1 MSEEAL
7 VLKDVKKVYRTQTE
21 EVQVL
26 KGINLTIREGELA
39 VIMGPSG
46 SGKSTLLSIA
56 GGLDKPTEG
65 RVIVGGVDITDM
77 SEEELA
83 KIRARKIGFVFQ
95 SFNLVRNFTA
105 LENVMAPLI
114 FTGLYTWKEAAEIA
128 SKMLEVVGLKGH
140 EHKFPGQLSG
150 GQQQRVAI
158 ARALAPGPDVVL
170 MDEPTG
176 SLDVDSAVR
185 VLGLVKWLNEA
196 LGQTIVIVTHNPELS
211 ELATRTFYIR
221 GGLIYEQPPGQIL
234 AERIKELKGGAGS
247 RELKSLQ
254 LSMLKVKLEALER
267 AVSRGVADPG
277 VIEAEL
283 KALERR
289 ISRLEKLLA

>member
-26 KGINLTIREGELA
+26 KGINLAIREGELA

-196 LGQTIVIVTHNPELS
+196 LGQTIVIVTHNPEIS

-221 GGLIYEQPPGQIL
+221 GGLIYEQPPGQTL
-234 AERIKELKGGAGS
+234 ADRLKELRGSAGS

-267 AVSRGVADPG
+267 AASRGVADPG

>member
-1 MSEEAL
+1 VSEEAL
-7 VLKDVKKVYRTQTE
+7 VLRDVKKVYRTQTE

-26 KGINLTIREGELA
+26 KGINLAIREGELA

-77 SEEELA
+77 GEEELA

-114 FTGLYTWKEAAEIA
+114 FTGLYTWREAAEIA
-128 SKMLEVVGLKGH
+128 GKMLEVVGLKGH

-150 GQQQRVAI
+150 GQQQRVA
-158 ARALAPGPDVVL
+158 
-170 MDEPTG
+170 
-176 SLDVDSAVR
+176 
-185 VLGLVKWLNEA
+185 
-196 LGQTIVIVTHNPELS
+196 
-211 ELATRTFYIR
+211 
-221 GGLIYEQPPGQIL
+221 
-234 AERIKELKGGAGS
+234 
-247 RELKSLQ
+247 
-254 LSMLKVKLEALER
+254 
-267 AVSRGVADPG
+267 
-277 VIEAEL
+277 
-283 KALERR
+283 
-289 ISRLEKLLA
+289 

>member
-128 SKMLEVVGLKGH
+128 GKMLEVVGLKGH

-267 AVSRGVADPG
+267 AASRGVADPG

>member
-1 MSEEAL
+1 VSEEAL

-26 KGINLTIREGELA
+26 KGINLAIREGELA

-196 LGQTIVIVTHNPELS
+196 LGQTIVIVTHNPEIS

-221 GGLIYEQPPGQIL
+221 GGLIYEQPPGQTL
-234 AERIKELKGGAGS
+234 ADRLKELRGSAGS

-267 AVSRGVADPG
+267 AASRGVADPG

>member
-1 MSEEAL
+1 VSEEAL

-128 SKMLEVVGLKGH
+128 GKMLEVVGLKGH

-267 AVSRGVADPG
+267 AASRGVADPG

>member
-1 MSEEAL
+1 VSEEAL
-7 VLKDVKKVYRTQTE
+7 VLRDVKKVYRTQTE
-21 EVQVL
+21 EIQVL
-26 KGINLTIREGELA
+26 KGINLAIREGELA

-114 FTGLYTWKEAAEIA
+114 FTGLYTWREAAEIA
-128 SKMLEVVGLKGH
+128 GKMLEVVGLKGH

-176 SLDVDSAVR
+176 SLDVDSAIR

-196 LGQTIVIVTHNPELS
+196 LGQTIVIVTHNPEIS

-221 GGLIYEQPPGQIL
+221 GGMIYEQPPGQTL
-234 AERIKELKGGAGS
+234 ADRLKELKGGVGS
-247 RELKSLQ
+247 GELKSLQ

-267 AVSRGVADPG
+267 AASKGLVDAE

-283 KALERR
+283 RALERR

>member
-114 FTGLYTWKEAAEIA
+114 FTGFYTWKEAAEIA

-140 EHKFPGQLSG
+140 EHRFPGQLSG

-211 ELATRTFYIR
+211 ELATRTFYMR

-267 AVSRGVADPG
+267 AASRGVADPG

-289 ISRLEKLLA
+289 TSRLEKLLA

>member
-1 MSEEAL
+1 VSEEAL

-26 KGINLTIREGELA
+26 KGINLAIREGELA

-128 SKMLEVVGLKGH
+128 GKMLEVVGLKGH

-196 LGQTIVIVTHNPELS
+196 LGQTIVIVTHNPEIS

-221 GGLIYEQPPGQIL
+221 GGLIYEQPPGQTL
-234 AERIKELKGGAGS
+234 ADRLKELRGSAGS
-247 RELKSLQ
+247 RELKFLQ

-267 AVSRGVADPG
+267 AASRGVADPG

>member
-1 MSEEAL
+1 MSDEAL
-7 VLKDVKKVYRTQTE
+7 VLKNVRKIFRTQSE
-21 EVQVL
+21 EIEVL
-26 KGINLTIREGELA
+26 KGISLSIAEGELA

-83 KIRARKIGFVFQ
+83 KVRARKIGFVFQ
-95 SFNLVRNFTA
+95 SFNLIRNLTA

-114 FTGLYTWKEAAEIA
+114 FTGLYSWNDAAEIA
-128 SKMLEVVGLKGH
+128 KRLLEIVGLKGH

-176 SLDVDSAVR
+176 SLDVDTAVK
-185 VLGLVKWLNEA
+185 VLGLVKWLNEVFE
-196 LGQTIVIVTHNPELS
+196 QTIVIVTHNPEIA

-221 GGLIYEQPPGQIL
+221 GGLIHEQPPSQTLADRIRQLRTGFESKDLRALQLGIL
-234 AERIKELKGGAGS
+234 RVKLDALERIASRGS
-247 RELKSLQ
+247 ADAQVLEAELKSL
-254 LSMLKVKLEALER
+254 
-267 AVSRGVADPG
+267 
-277 VIEAEL
+277 
-283 KALERR
+283 ERR
-289 ISRLEKLLA
+289 ITRLEKLSS

>member
-1 MSEEAL
+1 VSEEAL

-128 SKMLEVVGLKGH
+128 GKMLEVVGLKGH

-211 ELATRTFYIR
+211 ELATRTFYMR

-267 AVSRGVADPG
+267 AASRGVADPG

>member
-267 AVSRGVADPG
+267 AASRGVADPG

>member
-1 MSEEAL
+1 VSEEAL
-7 VLKDVKKVYRTQTE
+7 VLRDVKKVYRTQTE
-21 EVQVL
+21 EIQVL
-26 KGINLTIREGELA
+26 KGINLAIREGELA

-114 FTGLYTWKEAAEIA
+114 FTGLYTWREAAEIA
-128 SKMLEVVGLKGH
+128 GKMLEVVGLKGH

-176 SLDVDSAVR
+176 SLDVDSAIR

-196 LGQTIVIVTHNPELS
+196 LGQTIVIVTHNPEIS

-221 GGLIYEQPPGQIL
+221 GGMIYEQPPGQTL
-234 AERIKELKGGAGS
+234 ADRLKELKGGVGS
-247 RELKSLQ
+247 GELKSLQ

-267 AVSRGVADPG
+267 AASKGLADAE

-283 KALERR
+283 RALERR

>member
-1 MSEEAL
+1 VSEEAL

-140 EHKFPGQLSG
+140 EHRFPGQLSG

-211 ELATRTFYIR
+211 ELATRTFYMR

-267 AVSRGVADPG
+267 AASRGVADPG

-289 ISRLEKLLA
+289 TSRLEKLLA

>member
-7 VLKDVKKVYRTQTE
+7 VLRDVKKVYRTQTE
-21 EVQVL
+21 EIQVL
-26 KGINLTIREGELA
+26 KGINLAIREGELA

-114 FTGLYTWKEAAEIA
+114 FTGLYTWREAAEIA
-128 SKMLEVVGLKGH
+128 GKMLEVVGLKGH

-176 SLDVDSAVR
+176 SLDVDSAIR

-196 LGQTIVIVTHNPELS
+196 LGQTIVIVTHNPEIS

-221 GGLIYEQPPGQIL
+221 GGMIYEQPPGQTL
-234 AERIKELKGGAGS
+234 ADRLKELKGGVGS
-247 RELKSLQ
+247 GELKSLQ

-267 AVSRGVADPG
+267 AASKGLADAE

-283 KALERR
+283 RALERR

>member
-1 MSEEAL
+1 VSEEAL

-65 RVIVGGVDITDM
+65 RVVVGGVDITDM

-267 AVSRGVADPG
+267 AASRGVADPG

>member
-1 MSEEAL
+1 VSEEAL

-65 RVIVGGVDITDM
+65 RVVVGGVDITDM

-128 SKMLEVVGLKGH
+128 GKMLEVVGLKGH

-221 GGLIYEQPPGQIL
+221 GGLIYEQPPGQTL
-234 AERIKELKGGAGS
+234 ADRLKELRGGAGS

-267 AVSRGVADPG
+267 AASRGVADPG

-283 KALERR
+283 KALEKR

>member
-1 MSEEAL
+1 VSEEAL
-7 VLKDVKKVYRTQTE
+7 VLKDVRKVFRTQTE

-26 KGINLTIREGELA
+26 RGVNLAIKEGELV

-114 FTGLYTWKEAAEIA
+114 FTGLYTWKEAALIA

-176 SLDVDSAVR
+176 SLDVDSAAR

-196 LGQTIVIVTHNPELS
+196 LGQTIVIVTHNPEIS

-221 GGLIYEQPPGQIL
+221 GGVVYEQPPGQTL
-234 AERIKELKGGAGS
+234 ADRLRELRGGVGAG
-247 RELKSLQ
+247 ELKSLQ
-254 LSMLKVKLEALER
+254 LSLLRVKLEALER
-267 AVSRGVADPG
+267 AASRGLADAE

-283 KALERR
+283 KVLERR
-289 ISRLEKLLA
+289 ILRLEKLLA

>member
-1 MSEEAL
+1 VSEEAL

-26 KGINLTIREGELA
+26 KGINLAIREGELA

-267 AVSRGVADPG
+267 AASRGVADPG

>member
-140 EHKFPGQLSG
+140 EHRFPGQLSG

-211 ELATRTFYIR
+211 ELATRTFYMR

-267 AVSRGVADPG
+267 AASRGVADPG

-289 ISRLEKLLA
+289 TSRLEKLLA

>member
-65 RVIVGGVDITDM
+65 RVVVGGVDITDM

-267 AVSRGVADPG
+267 AASRGVADPG

>member
-26 KGINLTIREGELA
+26 KGINLAIREGELA

-267 AVSRGVADPG
+267 AASRGVADPG

>member
-26 KGINLTIREGELA
+26 KGINLAIREGELA

-196 LGQTIVIVTHNPELS
+196 LGQTIVIVTHNPEIS

-267 AVSRGVADPG
+267 AASRGVADPE

>member
-128 SKMLEVVGLKGH
+128 GKMLEVVGLKGH

-211 ELATRTFYIR
+211 ELATRTFYMR

-267 AVSRGVADPG
+267 AASRGVADPG

>member
-1 MSEEAL
+1 VSEEAL

-267 AVSRGVADPG
+267 AASRGVADPG

>member
-7 VLKDVKKVYRTQTE
+7 VLRGVKKVYRTQTE

-26 KGINLTIREGELA
+26 KGIDLAIGEGELA

-128 SKMLEVVGLKGH
+128 SKMLEIVGLKGH

-176 SLDVDSAVR
+176 SLDVDSAIR

-196 LGQTIVIVTHNPELS
+196 FGQTIVIVTHNPEIS

-221 GGLIYEQPPGQIL
+221 GGLVYEQPPGRTL
-234 AERIKELKGGAGS
+234 ADRLKELKSGVDFGGL
-247 RELKSLQ
+247 RSLQ
-254 LSMLKVKLEALER
+254 LSLLKVKLEALER
-267 AVSRGVADPG
+267 AASRGAADAEA
-277 VIEAEL
+277 IEAEL
-283 KALERR
+283 RSLERR